1 MKKLRLSSIDET
13 LLEILAYAL
22 FGNQKPLIYLE
33 QIEPL
38 LREARLQ
45 SVYPLVYSSMEKDIK
60 EKLDSSEY
68 AKYDKLY
75 LKYIMS
81 CAQNFEE
88 HNELDGV
95 LQEAQIPYCVIKG
108 VASAA
113 YYTQPFLRSVG
124 DVDFLIKHVHKE
136 DVSALIKKIGF
147 EAKKTDNDEVHVAF
161 SRGDYSIWEMHYS
174 INGIPENDV
183 GELIRED
190 LENIIYTSNEF
201 KSVDVKCS
209 VPNKYYH
216 GLILLLH
223 TASHL
228 THEGIGLRHL
238 CDWAVY
244 VNSFEDNEFES
255 MFKEKLTSYG
265 LWTFAQ
271 ILTELCVRYLGVK
284 PKCWSSEIIKHG
296 DFSCEVFLSLI
307 LDVLSAGNF
316 GKKDVNRYREIKYIH
331 NSAGTVDKKGIF
343 LQAYRNLNRKV
354 FDNHKIINRVKIL
367 LPIGWMIEGIKYI
380 NLLLKNDRK
389 NIRTISMISQA
400 SKRKRIYS
408 KMNLFQN

>member
-147 EAKKTDNDEVHVAF
+147 EAKKTDNDEVQEKAKAAIKWCQCATEVDADGKTWEY
-161 SRGDYSIWEMHYS
+161 RMIPGD
-174 INGIPENDV
+174 
-183 GELIRED
+183 
-190 LENIIYTSNEF
+190 
-201 KSVDVKCS
+201 
-209 VPNKYYH
+209 
-216 GLILLLH
+216 
-223 TASHL
+223 
-228 THEGIGLRHL
+228 
-238 CDWAVY
+238 
-244 VNSFEDNEFES
+244 
-255 MFKEKLTSYG
+255 
-265 LWTFAQ
+265 
-271 ILTELCVRYLGVK
+271 
-284 PKCWSSEIIKHG
+284 
-296 DFSCEVFLSLI
+296 
-307 LDVLSAGNF
+307 
-316 GKKDVNRYREIKYIH
+316 
-331 NSAGTVDKKGIF
+331 
-343 LQAYRNLNRKV
+343 
-354 FDNHKIINRVKIL
+354 KIIVGNTL
-367 LPIGWMIEGIKYI
+367 KYVAGLAVI
-380 NLLLKNDRK
+380 IDVEE
-389 NIRTISMISQA
+389 
-400 SKRKRIYS
+400 
-408 KMNLFQN
+408 